1 MGSITEILKSEIY
14 NNQEYT
20 GKGPHFVLLKQ
31 KKHYLKEIPSNSFKH
46 LNHKSIYIEFYI
58 NIIVKKD
65 SQPLLIFKEI
75 FI

>member
-1 MGSITEILKSEIY
+1 MLIEAI
-14 NNQEYT
+14 
-20 GKGPHFVLLKQ
+20 LLKQ
-31 KKHYLKEIPSNSFKH
+31 KKHCLKEIPSNSFKH
-46 LNHKSIYIEFYI
+46 LNHKSKYKEFYI